1 MKERGVKNVFVVGL
15 ALDFCV
21 AWSALDAR
29 AAGFTT
35 VVIEDA
41 CRAIDMNG
49 TLDKAWREME
59 AAGVTRIASSEIL
72 RE

>member
-1 MKERGVKNVFVVGL
+1 VVGL

-29 AAGFTT
+29 AAGFNTL
-35 VVIEDA
+35 VIEDA

-49 TLDKAWREME
+49 TLEKTWQDMQ
-59 AAGVTRIASSEIL
+59 AAGVTRITSSEL
-72 RE
+72 LQ